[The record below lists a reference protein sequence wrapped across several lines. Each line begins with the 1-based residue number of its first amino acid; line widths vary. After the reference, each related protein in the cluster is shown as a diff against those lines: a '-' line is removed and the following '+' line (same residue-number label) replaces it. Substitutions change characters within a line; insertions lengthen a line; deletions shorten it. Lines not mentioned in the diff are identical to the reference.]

1 MTHPETFSFRSNAD
15 GWPIR
20 CYRWPIA
27 AEPAAIVVIAHGM
40 AEHARRYDRFA
51 GVLNRAG
58 YVVVA
63 MDHRAHGKTLGP
75 EGFGDFG
82 AAGWDGLVADIGQ
95 LIDTLRDE
103 SPRLPVVLF
112 GHSMGASAAQQYAPV
127 GSDKIAAL
135 ILSGTTLRKPG
146 EAVPTYNDA
155 FEPSRTRYDWLSRD
169 PVEVDRYV
177 ADPLC
182 GFEGQT
188 VRNGFDR
195 NDPRRD
201 DLARLSRIRKDLP
214 VLIVVG
220 DADPVNRN
228 LEGVRYLES
237 RWREAGVTRIDKL
250 IYPGGRHEMLN
261 ETNRDEVTRDIVEW
275 LAGEGV
281 RVRSST
287 LTVTTHSD
295 PIR

>member
-1 MTHPETFSFRSNAD
+1 LTEPQAFRFNSEAD
-15 GWPIR
+15 GWPIQ
-20 CYRWPIA
+20 CYRWPVGA
-27 AEPAAIVVIAHGM
+27 KPAATVVIAHGM

-51 GVLNRAG
+51 GVLNGAG
-58 YVVVA
+58 YTVVA

-82 AAGWDGLVADIGQ
+82 RGGWDALVADIGQ
-95 LIDTLRDE
+95 LIHKLRDE
-103 SPRLPVVLF
+103 SPATPIVLF
-112 GHSMGASAAQQYAPV
+112 GHSMGAGAAQQYAPE
-127 GSDKIAAL
+127 GSDAITAL

-146 EAVPTYNDA
+146 QPVLQYNAA

-169 PVEVDRYV
+169 PAQVDKYV

-188 VRNGFDR
+188 IRNGFDR

-201 DLARLSRIRKDLP
+201 DLARIARIRHDLP

-220 DADPVNRN
+220 DADPVHDH
-228 LEGVRYLES
+228 LAGVRYLES
-237 RWREAGVTRIDKL
+237 RWHDAGVARIDKL

-261 ETNRDEVTRDIVEW
+261 ETNREDVMRDIVAW
-275 LAGEGV
+275 LGSLG
-281 RVRSST
+281 
-287 LTVTTHSD
+287 
-295 PIR
+295 

>member
-1 MTHPETFSFRSNAD
+1 MRVEGFSFRSNAD
-15 GWPIR
+15 GWPIQ
-20 CYRWPIA
+20 CYRWPITTKSMA
-27 AEPAAIVVIAHGM
+27 TVVIAHGM

-51 GVLNRAG
+51 DALNRAG
-58 YVVVA
+58 YAVVA
-63 MDHRAHGKTLGP
+63 LDHRAHGRTLGP

-95 LIDTLRDE
+95 LIDLLHDE
-103 SPRLPVVLF
+103 SPGAPVVLF

-127 GSDKIAAL
+127 GSDKISAL

-146 EAVPTYNDA
+146 EAVPVYNDV

-169 PVEVDRYV
+169 PVEVDEYV

-201 DLARLSRIRKDLP
+201 DLTLLSRIRKDLP

-220 DADPVNRN
+220 DADPVHHN
-228 LEGVRYLES
+228 LEGLRYLES
-237 RWREAGVTRIDKL
+237 RWRQAGVIHIDKL

-261 ETNRDEVTRDIVEW
+261 ETNRDAVTRDIVNW
-275 LAGEGV
+275 LARGQRLHEGQSAS
-281 RVRSST
+281 RD
-287 LTVTTHSD
+287 SD
-295 PIR
+295 PHGAL

>member
-1 MTHPETFSFRSNAD
+1 MPIESFQFRSRAD
-15 GWPIR
+15 DWPIQ
-20 CYRWPIA
+20 CYRWPIDGPPTA
-27 AEPAAIVVIAHGM
+27 TVAIAHGM

-51 GVLNRAG
+51 AELNRSG
-58 YVVVA
+58 YAVVA
-63 MDHRAHGKTLGP
+63 MDHRAHGRTLGP
-75 EGFGDFG
+75 QGFGDFG

-95 LIDTLRDE
+95 LIDALRSE
-103 SPRLPVVLF
+103 SPHTPIVLF
-112 GHSMGASAAQQYAPV
+112 GHSMGASAAQQYSPD
-127 GSDKIAAL
+127 GSAKLAAL

-146 EAVPTYNDA
+146 ETVPVYNDA

-169 PVEVDRYV
+169 PDEVDKYV

-201 DLARLSRIRKDLP
+201 DPGRLARIRNDLP

-220 DADPVNRN
+220 HADPVHRN
-228 LEGVRYLES
+228 LDGVRYLET
-237 RWREAGVTRIDKL
+237 RWREAGVRRIDKL

-261 ETNRDEVTRDIVEW
+261 ELNRNDVMRDITEW
-275 LAGEGV
+275 LDQILAAA
-281 RVRSST
+281 RTQSWDT
-287 LTVTTHSD
+287 
-295 PIR
+295 P

>member
-1 MTHPETFSFRSNAD
+1 MRVEEFRFDSNAD
-15 GWPIR
+15 GWPIQ
-20 CYRWPIA
+20 CYRWPVDTPPRATI
-27 AEPAAIVVIAHGM
+27 VIAHGM

-51 GVLNRAG
+51 AALNRVG
-58 YVVVA
+58 YAVA
-63 MDHRAHGKTLGP
+63 ALDHRAHGKTLGP

-82 AAGWDGLVADIGQ
+82 TAGWDGLVADIGQ
-95 LIDTLRDE
+95 LIDTQRDQ
-103 SPRLPVVLF
+103 SPDTPVVLF
-112 GHSMGASAAQQYAPV
+112 GHSMGASAAQHYAPV
-127 GSDKIAAL
+127 GSEKIAML

-169 PVEVDRYV
+169 PAEVDKYV

-201 DLARLSRIRKDLP
+201 DLTRLSRIRKDLP

-220 DADPVNRN
+220 DADPVHRN
-228 LEGVRYLES
+228 LDGVRYLES
-237 RWREAGVTRIDKL
+237 RWREAGVTHIDKL

-261 ETNRDEVTRDIVEW
+261 ETNRNDVTRDIVDW
-275 LAGEGV
+275 LGDRAV
-281 RVRSST
+281 RGT
-287 LTVTTHSD
+287 
-295 PIR
+295 

>member
-1 MTHPETFSFRSNAD
+1 LTRLETFSFHSNAD

-20 CYRWPIA
+20 CYRWPVDTTPKA
-27 AEPAAIVVIAHGM
+27 TVVIAHGM

-51 GVLNRAG
+51 RVLNRAG
-58 YVVVA
+58 YGVVA
-63 MDHRAHGKTLGP
+63 MDHRAHGETLGP

-95 LIDTLRDE
+95 LIDSLHVE
-103 SPRLPVVLF
+103 SPRVPIVLF

-127 GSDKIAAL
+127 GSEKIAAL

-146 EAVPTYNDA
+146 EAVPAYNDA

-169 PVEVDRYV
+169 PAEVDKYV

-214 VLIVVG
+214 VLIVGG
-220 DADPVNRN
+220 DADPVHRN

-261 ETNRDEVTRDIVEW
+261 ETNRAEVVADLRTW
-275 LAGEGV
+275 LDGAVAG
-281 RVRSST
+281 
-287 LTVTTHSD
+287 
-295 PIR
+295 